1 MGWAGGWGGDLV
13 GIMKSGVLVS
23 WYCSL
28 RGQINSTLKPVIC
41 TLLYELK
48 KIATI
53 LFNLALQVHEARMAA
68 EKDVDMAMVAMEVS
82 ERNVLMMSTSY
93 EL

>member
-1 MGWAGGWGGDLV
+1 MAFGRGDLV
-13 GIMKSGVLVS
+13 GIMKSGMFVS

-41 TLLYELK
+41 TLLYEFK
-48 KIATI
+48 KFATI
-53 LFNLALQVHEARMAA
+53 LFNLALQVHEAWMAA
-68 EKDVDMAMVAMEVS
+68 EKDVDTAMVAMEVS
-82 ERNVLMMSTSY
+82 ERNVLVMSTSY